1 MALTT
6 HTIEASESSSYVDVR
21 LLADVAKKYPRWT
34 LDKAVDSN
42 KSNEKIRY
50 QYANNKHN
58 QSLTLVTR
66 VAGGK
71 KSQARVINP
80 NEINNLVVRGVER
93 KRVSSKL
100 LAKPASRNMYTRVL
114 LL

>member
-6 HTIEASESSSYVDVR
+6 HTIEASESSLYVDVR

-50 QYANNKHN
+50 QYANNKP
-58 QSLTLVTR
+58 V
-66 VAGGK
+66 
-71 KSQARVINP
+71 
-80 NEINNLVVRGVER
+80 
-93 KRVSSKL
+93 
-100 LAKPASRNMYTRVL
+100 
-114 LL
+114 